1 MFNVEFC
8 NCLFL
13 ADMLSAEL
21 SFAKLPAAMG
31 HRKRKNTK
39 PPATSSS
46 RTALNDVANTLNTTP
61 NHSTPSSKVTPE
73 QIKDARDLY
82 VSANQSFEEKH
93 GTPIT
98 NVIPFDLFVSQQRQ
112 RANRR
117 KQILLVLSR
126 NRLKKHFKKKTMMC
140 MLSTVTSPNFRKTI
154 FAQIIDLFVMFV

>member
-46 RTALNDVANTLNTTP
+46 RTALNDVANL
-61 NHSTPSSKVTPE
+61 
-73 QIKDARDLY
+73 
-82 VSANQSFEEKH
+82 
-93 GTPIT
+93 
-98 NVIPFDLFVSQQRQ
+98 
-112 RANRR
+112 
-117 KQILLVLSR
+117 
-126 NRLKKHFKKKTMMC
+126 
-140 MLSTVTSPNFRKTI
+140 
-154 FAQIIDLFVMFV
+154 